1 MAKKYKMPALALTD
15 HGVMYGAIQFY
26 KEAIRQGIKPII
38 GCEVYV
44 SPTSRF
50 DKSTERKETP
60 YHLIL
65 LAKNNE
71 GYKNLIKLVTLS
83 YLEGF
88 YYKPRVDREILRK
101 YSQGLIGLS
110 ACLKGEIPSYI
121 LQNNQEKAKEIAAD
135 LVDIFGEDNFYL
147 ELQKNGIPEQEIVN
161 ENLIKIGQELSIP
174 LVASNDIHYLKKEEA
189 EAHEILLCIQTAT
202 NLDDPKR
209 LKFATDKFYFTSPE
223 EMNQNFAEIPQAIE
237 NTVRI
242 AEKCNLEID
251 FKQAQLP
258 NFEVPPDYNINSY
271 LKKLCYEG
279 LKERYPVITRPLEE
293 RLEYELSVI
302 EKMEF
307 APYFLIVWDFVRYA
321 KEKKIMVGPGRGSA
335 AGSLVAYCLRITNVD
350 PIAHGLLFE
359 RFLNPERISMPD
371 FDIDFCYERRGEVIE
386 YVSKKYGEDKVAQII
401 TFGTMAAR
409 AVVRDVG
416 RALGIP
422 YAQVDTIAKMIPW
435 EPDITIKK
443 ALDKE
448 NRLKDLAK
456 EDKNVKKLIEIASS
470 LEGLARHAST
480 HAAGIVISQ
489 EPLTEYVPLQKTAE
503 GEICTQYAMAELEEL
518 GLLKMD
524 FLGLRTLTVIGDT
537 LEIVKHTQGKE
548 INLDQIPLNDHQ
560 VYEILSQGNCT
571 GIFQLESEGMRDLVR
586 RLKPESIE
594 DIGALLALYRPGPLG
609 SGMIEDFINRKK
621 GIVEIRYP
629 HPLLEPILKE
639 TYGVIVY
646 QEQVMR
652 IASELAGF
660 TLGEADILRKAMGK
674 KQKAVMEKQRELFVK
689 GAQKNGIEKSV
700 AQEIFDLIAYF
711 AGYGFNKSHSI
722 SYAYLSYQTAYL
734 KTHYAAEYMASLL
747 TSVMGNNDKVALY
760 IKDCK
765 NMNINILPP
774 DINQSLVNF
783 TVVGEKTIRFGLA
796 AVKNVG
802 EKAVESII
810 KERKKNS
817 HFTSL
822 LDFCRRVDSRLV
834 NKKVIESLIKCGAF
848 DSLGARR
855 SQLLEVLEDYMKKGQ
870 EHQKLQVNGQTS
882 LFEFFPE
889 SRNKGKENNQS
900 EKLPDI
906 PEFSP
911 AKLLAMEKEMLGLY
925 ISYHPLYS
933 YQDKLLKVVTS
944 TSAGLNNLPDKSQM
958 VLGGVIN
965 DFKRKSTKKGN
976 LMVFITLEDLD
987 GAVEVIAFPQVYE
1000 KHKELIRKEE
1010 IVIIEG
1016 RLDVAEGKTKLI
1028 AEGIFRLDEYLSA
1041 KEPTLKKEKK
1051 RRDPLKSL
1059 HLEINLSNKNNP
1071 PDILVKLKEIF
1082 CTYPGENQ
1090 VILHFKEKRRTVLH
1104 AIDKKYSVDIDD
1116 ELMEKIRNILGDDR
1130 VWIETK

>member
-50 DKSTERKETP
+50 DKSAERKETP

-386 YVSKKYGEDKVAQII
+386 YVSEKYGEDKVAQII

-722 SYAYLSYQTAYL
+722 SYAYLSY
-734 KTHYAAEYMASLL
+734 
-747 TSVMGNNDKVALY
+747 
-760 IKDCK
+760 
-765 NMNINILPP
+765 
-774 DINQSLVNF
+774 
-783 TVVGEKTIRFGLA
+783 
-796 AVKNVG
+796 
-802 EKAVESII
+802 
-810 KERKKNS
+810 
-817 HFTSL
+817 
-822 LDFCRRVDSRLV
+822 
-834 NKKVIESLIKCGAF
+834 LIK
-848 DSLGARR
+848 
-855 SQLLEVLEDYMKKGQ
+855 LL
-870 EHQKLQVNGQTS
+870 
-882 LFEFFPE
+882 
-889 SRNKGKENNQS
+889 
-900 EKLPDI
+900 I
-906 PEFSP
+906 
-911 AKLLAMEKEMLGLY
+911 
-925 ISYHPLYS
+925 
-933 YQDKLLKVVTS
+933 
-944 TSAGLNNLPDKSQM
+944 
-958 VLGGVIN
+958 
-965 DFKRKSTKKGN
+965 
-976 LMVFITLEDLD
+976 
-987 GAVEVIAFPQVYE
+987 
-1000 KHKELIRKEE
+1000 
-1010 IVIIEG
+1010 
-1016 RLDVAEGKTKLI
+1016 
-1028 AEGIFRLDEYLSA
+1028 
-1041 KEPTLKKEKK
+1041 
-1051 RRDPLKSL
+1051 
-1059 HLEINLSNKNNP
+1059 
-1071 PDILVKLKEIF
+1071 
-1082 CTYPGENQ
+1082 
-1090 VILHFKEKRRTVLH
+1090 
-1104 AIDKKYSVDIDD
+1104 
-1116 ELMEKIRNILGDDR
+1116 
-1130 VWIETK
+1130 